1 MEDTQR
7 SQPIST
13 ESQGIVERVASAEA
27 PAGQQSYA
35 PIEV

>member
-1 MEDTQR
+1 MEDTQG

-13 ESQGIVERVASAEA
+13 ESQGIVERAEA